1 VGTGHGRRSD
11 EALGRVPTPPAEPL
25 VHDAIEDDTLLDAS
39 VGDGPPASEPVVP
52 VLTTEADPT
61 PAAEAPAATPG
72 PAAPEPDETE
82 DGRDA
87 TVVALAAAASPARLR
102 YGRTAAATEG
112 ASRPAAGADAA
123 GTDEVDVSSSSADAA
138 GPDDLDDLDD
148 PEDTGESGATG
159 SPRVTVLRPL
169 AGMGN
174 AAASKVASSG
184 MTAAEALKAA
194 RQYGSARLFPEGVD
208 AREARNAKLRRAGT
222 RVGSVAV
229 AGVLIYAVFPVRT
242 YLDQR
247 AATRRAQ
254 EQIEVI
260 SEQNARLEEQVG
272 RLDTDE
278 EVERIA
284 REQYGLVRPGEEPYG
299 MLPAPQATTTTTTT
313 TTPPTD

>member
-1 VGTGHGRRSD
+1 
-11 EALGRVPTPPAEPL
+11 
-25 VHDAIEDDTLLDAS
+25 
-39 VGDGPPASEPVVP
+39 EPVVP
-52 VLTTEADPT
+52 VLTTEPNPT

-87 TVVALAAAASPARLR
+87 TVVALAAAAGPARLR

-123 GTDEVDVSSSSADAA
+123 GTDQVDEVDVSSSSAEPA

-148 PEDTGESGATG
+148 PEGTGESGATG
-159 SPRVTVLRPL
+159 APGVTVLRPL

-299 MLPAPQATTTTTTT
+299 LLPVPQATTTT